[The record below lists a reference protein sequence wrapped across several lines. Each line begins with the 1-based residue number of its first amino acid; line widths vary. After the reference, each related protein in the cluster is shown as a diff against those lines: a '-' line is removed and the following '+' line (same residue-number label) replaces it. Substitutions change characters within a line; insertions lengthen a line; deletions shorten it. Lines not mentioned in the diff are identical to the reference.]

1 MLINQD
7 IIQLDIDTSGIISE
21 LYSLVTSVDWHSNE
35 FDRTEVTLKD
45 GRLCLLP
52 YLISKPTQLVPSL
65 TRDIII
71 PALNPLIQLLLNS
84 IPNYK
89 IVRGELVNLL
99 PGVSLTEHIDIY
111 WFHKFSRRIHVP
123 LITNLSSEL
132 TFEGRPY
139 HLESGKVYEI
149 NNRIVHSGYN
159 KGTTDRIHL
168 ILDMMPSDVFLNAL
182 QTKQNFMEIVQ

>member
-7 IIQLDIDTSGIISE
+7 IIQLDIDTSGIIDE
-21 LYSLVTSVDWHSNE
+21 LHSLVTSVNWHSNE
-35 FDRTEVTLKD
+35 FDRKEVTLKD

-52 YLISKPTQLVPSL
+52 YLISRPEQLVPSEN
-65 TRDIII
+65 RNIII

-84 IPNYK
+84 ILNYK
-89 IVRGELVNLL
+89 IVRGEVVNLL

-111 WFHKFSRRIHVP
+111 WFHKCSRRIHVP
-123 LITNLSSEL
+123 LTTNPKCEL

-139 HLESGKVYEI
+139 HLELGKVYEI
-149 NNRIVHSGYN
+149 NNRILHSGYN

-168 ILDMMPSDVFLNAL
+168 ILDMMPSDIFANAV
-182 QTKQNFMEIVQ
+182 QTKQNFMEIV